1 MKRRT
6 FITLLGGAAAAWPL
20 AARAQQAMAAVGFL
34 SLQSRGPASQLLEA
48 FRRGLAETGYVEG
61 QNVAI
66 DYRLTEGRLDRLAE
80 MAADLVRRQVSV
92 IATTSTPAAL
102 AAKAATTNI
111 SIVFGVPED
120 PVKLGLVTSLARP
133 GGNATGIN
141 FFTAEVV
148 AKRLGLL
155 RELLPGAARI
165 AVLVNPTNTTNTEV
179 TVRDVQS
186 TAHAIGLQIQI
197 FHASTNSEI
206 DVAFATLV
214 RERPDALFV
223 APDPF
228 FTARRLQLV
237 HLATRHALPASYP
250 VREFVEEAGGLVSYG
265 PSLTD
270 MYRHIG
276 VYSGRILKGTK
287 PADLPVVQS
296 NKFELIINLQTAKL
310 LGLEIPPMLLARADE
325 VIE

>member
-1 MKRRT
+1 
-6 FITLLGGAAAAWPL
+6 
-20 AARAQQAMAAVGFL
+20 
-34 SLQSRGPASQLLEA
+34 
-48 FRRGLAETGYVEG
+48 
-61 QNVAI
+61 
-66 DYRLTEGRLDRLAE
+66 
-80 MAADLVRRQVSV
+80 
-92 IATTSTPAAL
+92 
-102 AAKAATTNI
+102 
-111 SIVFGVPED
+111 
-120 PVKLGLVTSLARP
+120 
-133 GGNATGIN
+133 
-141 FFTAEVV
+141 VV

-186 TAHAIGLQIQI
+186 AAHAIGLQIQI
-197 FHASTNSEI
+197 FHASTNNEI

-214 RERPDALFV
+214 SERPDALFV

-237 HLATRHALPASYP
+237 HLATRHAVPASYP
-250 VREFVEEAGGLVSYG
+250 VREFVEEAGGLMSYG

-270 MYRHIG
+270 MYRHVG
-276 VYSGRILKGTK
+276 VYTGRILKGTK

-296 NKFELIINLQTAKL
+296 NKFDLIINLQMAKL
-310 LGLEIPPMLLARADE
+310 LGLEIPPTLLARADD

>member
-1 MKRRT
+1 MK
-6 FITLLGGAAAAWPL
+6 
-20 AARAQQAMAAVGFL
+20 
-34 SLQSRGPASQLLEA
+34 
-48 FRRGLAETGYVEG
+48 
-61 QNVAI
+61 N
-66 DYRLTEGRLDRLAE
+66 
-80 MAADLVRRQVSV
+80 
-92 IATTSTPAAL
+92 
-102 AAKAATTNI
+102 
-111 SIVFGVPED
+111 D
-120 PVKLGLVTSLARP
+120 P
-133 GGNATGIN
+133 
-141 FFTAEVV
+141 F
-148 AKRLGLL
+148 
-155 RELLPGAARI
+155 
-165 AVLVNPTNTTNTEV
+165 
-179 TVRDVQS
+179 
-186 TAHAIGLQIQI
+186 QIQI

-270 MYRHIG
+270 MYRYIG

-296 NKFELIINLQTAKL
+296 NKLELIINLQTAKL